1 MADKIEMLECSRIS
15 QDSQIN
21 DFGERLLELC
31 TLFDLQLI
39 GNGCRPWDNHGKF
52 TFKSDQG
59 CNVVD
64 YFLMSNSLLD
74 FVHTF
79 SVEDR
84 IESDHI
90 PVELYCIFYTDQN
103 AHLGERIQAKKEK
116 IFPYEEKVQDFKG
129 YVTSVE
135 FRDHVERAT
144 GIMDDCVNASIEI
157 FTQALLTAAGCMLK
171 TVKVRTGTQNRSSW
185 FDAECHKKKKDVR
198 NCLRRFRN
206 SRGPHDLVIY
216 QSQRKEYKCLL
227 QKKKREEQN
236 ARVDSLP

>member
-1 MADKIEMLECSRIS
+1 ML
-15 QDSQIN
+15 
-21 DFGERLLELC
+21 G
-31 TLFDLQLI
+31 
-39 GNGCRPWDNHGKF
+39 
-52 TFKSDQG
+52 
-59 CNVVD
+59 
-64 YFLMSNSLLD
+64 

-84 IESDHI
+84 IESDHM
-90 PVELYCIFYTDQN
+90 PVELYCNFYTDQN
-103 AHLGERIQAKKEK
+103 AHIGEKIQGKKEN
-116 IFPYEEKVQDFKG
+116 IFWCEEKVQDFKD

-144 GIMDDCVNASIEI
+144 GMMDDCINASIEI

-185 FDAECHKKKKDVR
+185 FDAECHKKKKGVR
-198 NCLRRFRN
+198 KCLRRFRN
-206 SRGPHDLVIY
+206 SRDSHDLVIY

-236 ARVDSLP
+236 SRVDSLVDTLNNSKEFW